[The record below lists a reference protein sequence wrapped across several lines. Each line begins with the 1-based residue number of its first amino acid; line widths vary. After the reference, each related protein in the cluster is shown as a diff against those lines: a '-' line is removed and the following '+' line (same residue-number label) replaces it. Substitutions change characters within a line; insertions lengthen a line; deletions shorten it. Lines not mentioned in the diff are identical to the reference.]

1 MELPS
6 YKISMLSRPRRL
18 MPPANGQA
26 MGLLGSRGIGC
37 VKSRGSV
44 GESRRY
50 RSTQSYTVAPS
61 TRLASAC
68 LP

>member
-6 YKISMLSRPRRL
+6 YKISMLSRTRRL
-18 MPPANGQA
+18 MRPRTARSIMSQA
-26 MGLLGSRGIGC
+26 MGLLGSRG
-37 VKSRGSV
+37 SV
-44 GESRRY
+44 GESWRY